1 MWARC
6 CELGVRVGALRLGRA
21 APQGTFLELST
32 RSSQLLRTT
41 TQHARRCRSAR
52 ARRYRLSARLL
63 GCPSI
68 SSAFELFDK
77 FNTAFV
83 AFDLD
88 GDGTI
93 TVSELASATRSLG
106 QQAPPRPMTP

>member
-1 MWARC
+1 MSLA
-6 CELGVRVGALRLGRA
+6 RA
-21 APQGTFLELST
+21 AP
-32 RSSQLLRTT
+32 SS
-41 TQHARRCRSAR
+41 R
-52 ARRYRLSARLL
+52 ARRHRLSARLR
-63 GCPSI
+63 CPSI

-93 TVSELASATRSLG
+93 TVSELAAATRTLG
-106 QQAPPRPMTP
+106 QQAPPRPTTP